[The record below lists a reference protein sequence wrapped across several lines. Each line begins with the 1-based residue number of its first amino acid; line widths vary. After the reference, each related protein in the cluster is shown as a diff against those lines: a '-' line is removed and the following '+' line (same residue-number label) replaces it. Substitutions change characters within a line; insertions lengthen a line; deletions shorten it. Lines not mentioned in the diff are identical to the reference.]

1 MKEKSEIKAR
11 YDRAANAM
19 NYVVGLLCIAGV
31 LLGGYLEQY
40 IGVFLT
46 LGGAVGAA
54 VSGYASLLYRKVP
67 KEADREAQG
76 LPGRD
81 LQRQSLCGPYLF
93 RDRDRGGSD
102 RAGRGLRMGSHVS
115 VSHGGRPHLIRKKK
129 RRTGFSG
136 AALSCK

>member
-46 LGGAVGAA
+46 LRGAVGAA

-67 KEADREAQG
+67 KEQIEKPKGFLAGIFNAN
-76 LPGRD
+76 
-81 LQRQSLCGPYLF
+81 PYVVLIF
-93 RDRDRGGSD
+93 FVIVIAVGVIVLAGG
-102 RAGRGLRMGSHVS
+102 
-115 VSHGGRPHLIRKKK
+115 
-129 RRTGFSG
+129 
-136 AALSCK
+136 